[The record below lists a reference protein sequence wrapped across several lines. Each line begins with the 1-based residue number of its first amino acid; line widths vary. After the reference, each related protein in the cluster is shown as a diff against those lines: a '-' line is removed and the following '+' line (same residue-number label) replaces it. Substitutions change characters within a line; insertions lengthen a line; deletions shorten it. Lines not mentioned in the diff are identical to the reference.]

1 MSQLNQKKEGKELDS
16 KSYINC
22 LFNGIVDL
30 KCNVWWKS
38 PNLEL
43 TYGISKKTL
52 KNFIF
57 LPSAIQNRHIL
68 VKNINSEYDLI
79 FKQIRTQ
86 T

>member
-1 MSQLNQKKEGKELDS
+1 MCKE
-16 KSYINC
+16 
-22 LFNGIVDL
+22 
-30 KCNVWWKS
+30 KS

-43 TYGISKKTL
+43 TYGISKKIL

-57 LPSAIQNRHIL
+57 LPSAIQNQHIL
-68 VKNINSEYDLI
+68 VKNINSEYVLI